1 MTEFYIPLTT
11 PAACRDEKEI
21 LEGYAE
27 IYSKKLNM
35 SNVSTKTTRMKRYS
49 NQVEKKKKKK
59 KKN

>member
-35 SNVSTKTTRMKRYS
+35 SNVSTKSTRMKRYS
-49 NQVEKKKKKK
+49 KKVEKNNNKKT
-59 KKN
+59 N